1 MAKILVVDDD
11 RSIRM
16 LFNYV
21 LADAGHTVR
30 EAENGVVAL
39 AVLNDFVPDAILL
52 DIAMPEMRGP
62 EFAASLRRLAL
73 RRPELA
79 GIPYLVMTGENYMIQ
94 GPGLGFEDDK
104 GFKGYI
110 PKMTPPEEVL
120 VRVDALLASP
130 R

>member
-1 MAKILVVDDD
+1 MAKIMVVDDD
-11 RSIRM
+11 SSIRM
-16 LFNYV
+16 LFGYV

-39 AVLNDFVPDAILL
+39 AALEVFIPDAILL

-62 EFAASLRRLAL
+62 EFAANLRRLAL

-79 GIPYLVMTGENYMIQ
+79 GIPYLVMTGENYINQ
-94 GPGLGFEDDK
+94 GPGLGFEEDK

-110 PKMTPPEEVL
+110 PKMTPPDDVL
-120 VRVDALLASP
+120 ARVEALLAAP